1 MNLVC
6 AAAADRADAFAG
18 SATITAQAF
27 ESSPKR
33 ITTMPGQLDLVRHA

>member
-6 AAAADRADAFAG
+6 APATDRADAFDG

-27 ESSPKR
+27 ESSPKGM
-33 ITTMPGQLDLVRHA
+33 TTMP